1 MHRPCLR
8 ARSSFNMEAYNDF
21 ARRQPNPDTYYA
33 RFTEGG
39 KPYIKELVDELVRT
53 GQLFTSSSYVSRT
66 YYGFAG
72 QKKCIVPI
80 VRTNRNLERQGGR
93 SE

>member
-1 MHRPCLR
+1 VV
-8 ARSSFNMEAYNDF
+8 
-21 ARRQPNPDTYYA
+21 
-33 RFTEGG
+33 RFT
-39 KPYIKELVDELVRT
+39 KRCLSRPPAPTFHAVT
-53 GQLFTSSSYVSRT
+53 AGQLFTSSSYVSRT

-93 SE
+93 SEWDGHDGVG